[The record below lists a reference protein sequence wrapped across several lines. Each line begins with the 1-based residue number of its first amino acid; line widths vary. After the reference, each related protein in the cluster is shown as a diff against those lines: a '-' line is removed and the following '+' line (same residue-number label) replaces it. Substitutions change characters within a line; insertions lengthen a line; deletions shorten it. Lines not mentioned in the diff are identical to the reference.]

1 MGAEPMAAA
10 VNPSPHIRI
19 RPPRGWA
26 MVNLGEVWAY
36 RDVLFT
42 LAWRDIKLRYKQ
54 TALGVAWVILQP
66 LAAGL
71 IFAVIF
77 GHFAR
82 LPSDG
87 IPYLLFVFAGLIA
100 WQLFA
105 GMLQRAGG
113 SLVNESRLIT
123 KVYFPRV
130 LVPAASAAAVLVD
143 FTVSFAVMLGLLG
156 VYHVWPGWPILL
168 LPALALLV
176 VALGAGL
183 SLWLAAL
190 NVKYRDFMYATPFL
204 IQIWMYAT
212 PVVYAA
218 SLVPEKWRGWFALN
232 PLVGV
237 VEGFR
242 YALLGRSAGGTGT
255 AVLISVVAALMA
267 LLSGALVFRRM
278 ERGFADQL

>member
-1 MGAEPMAAA
+1 MAVAA
-10 VNPSPHIRI
+10 NPSPHIRI

-26 MVNLGEVWAY
+26 MVSLGEAWAY

-54 TALGVAWVILQP
+54 TALGVVWVILQP

-87 IPYLLFVFAGLIA
+87 VPYLLFVFAGLIA

-123 KVYFPRV
+123 KVYFPRA
-130 LVPAASAAAVLVD
+130 LVPLAGAAAVLVD
-143 FTVSFAVMLGLLG
+143 FAVSFAVMLGLLG
-156 VYHVWPGWPILL
+156 VYRVWPGWPILL

-176 VALGAGL
+176 VTLGAGL

-242 YALLGRSAGGTGT
+242 YALLGRSAGGTGA
-255 AVLISVVAALMA
+255 AVLISTVAAIVA

-278 ERGFADQL
+278 EREFADQL